1 MDYEK
6 MRTFKENH
14 MKKRWMK
21 PVSLLLAILLLTT
34 TLAACGS
41 TTKLDQHPGQTQ
53 QTEETDKK
61 PGDKEQSKKPGD
73 KTDKKHKADKDA
85 AQDKGDAQDKDDA
98 QDDDSQRQE
107 STSQK
112 SDKPAKKPGKKPAKR
127 PVSDG
132 SQTGQDEFHTDPVP
146 EGKPLPVEPGKNDV
160 DTSSAKTCYLTI
172 NCHTILDNMDQL
184 EEGKEV
190 LVPADGVLFARHA
203 VTFYEGESVFDVLQR
218 TTRENGIHMSSRFT
232 PMYNS
237 AYIEGIGNL
246 YEFDCGSLSGW
257 MYEVNGWYPNYGVS
271 RYMVAEGDEIIFNY
285 TCDLGRDLGQT
296 WPQG

>member
-1 MDYEK
+1 
-6 MRTFKENH
+6 
-14 MKKRWMK
+14 MKRNLTKAA
-21 PVSLLLAILLLTT
+21 SLLLAVLML
-34 TLAACGS
+34 TLALTACAG
-41 TTKLDQHPGQTQ
+41 TTKLDQHPGEQQ
-53 QTEETDKK
+53 QTEETQDKDKK
-61 PGDKEQSKKPGD
+61 PNKDDKKDSDKKGD
-73 KTDKKHKADKDA
+73 KTDKKDDKSDKPQAADPQNEADTGTSTE
-85 AQDKGDAQDKDDA
+85 DKE
-98 QDDDSQRQE
+98 E
-107 STSQK
+107 STSQP
-112 SDKPAKKPGKKPAKR
+112 SKKPDKKPSKKPAKN

-146 EGKPLPVEPGKNDV
+146 EGKPLPVEPGDTEV
-160 DTSSAKTCYLTI
+160 DTRVPLTCYLTI

-190 LVPADGVLFARHA
+190 LVPADGVLFSRRA

-218 TTRENGIHMSSRFT
+218 ETRANGIHMSSRFT

-246 YEFDCGSLSGW
+246 YEFDCGNLSGW

-285 TCDLGRDLGQT
+285 TCDLGRDLGA
-296 WPQG
+296 PQG

>member
-1 MDYEK
+1 
-6 MRTFKENH
+6 
-14 MKKRWMK
+14 MKRKWTK
-21 PVSLLLAILLLTT
+21 AASLMLALLLTLS
-34 TLAACGS
+34 LAACGN
-41 TTKLDQHPGQTQ
+41 TTKLDQHPGENQ
-53 QTEETDKK
+53 QTEQTDKK
-61 PGDKEQSKKPGD
+61 PGDKDHQQNEKPGD
-73 KTDKKHKADKDA
+73 KDSKDG
-85 AQDKGDAQDKDDA
+85 KESGKQDKDSASDKQDA
-98 QDDDSQRQE
+98 SSEEGSDGQE
-107 STSQK
+107 SSSQK
-112 SDKPAKKPGKKPAKR
+112 QDKPDKKPGKKPSKKPSKH

-132 SQTGQDEFHTDPVP
+132 TQTGQDNFHTDPVP
-146 EGKPLPVEPGKNDV
+146 EGKPLPVEPENSDI
-160 DTSSAKTCYLTI
+160 DTSKAMTCYLTI

-218 TTRENGIHMSSRFT
+218 TTRENNIHMSSRFT

-271 RYMVAEGDEIIFNY
+271 RYIVAQGDEIIFNY

-296 WPQG
+296 FPQG

>member
-1 MDYEK
+1 
-6 MRTFKENH
+6 
-14 MKKRWMK
+14 MKRKLTK
-21 PVSLLLAILLLTT
+21 AASLLLALLMLTLA
-34 TLAACGS
+34 LAACGG
-41 TTKLDQHPGQTQ
+41 TTKLDQHPGENQ
-53 QTEETDKK
+53 QTEETQDKDKK
-61 PGDKEQSKKPGD
+61 PAKDDKTKGDKKESDKNQDDKKDG
-73 KTDKKHKADKDA
+73 KTDKDDKTESADSQTESEIQSSTEDKD
-85 AQDKGDAQDKDDA
+85 
-98 QDDDSQRQE
+98 E
-107 STSQK
+107 STS
-112 SDKPAKKPGKKPAKR
+112 KPAKKPSKKPAKKPAKH

-132 SQTGQDEFHTDPVP
+132 TQTGQDEFHTDPVP
-146 EGKPLPVEPGKNDV
+146 EGKPLPVEPEDSTV
-160 DTSSAKTCYLTI
+160 DTSKAKTCYLTI

-190 LVPADGVLFARHA
+190 LVPKNGVLFARRA

-218 TTRENGIHMSSRFT
+218 ETRANGIHMSSRFT

-271 RYMVAEGDEIIFNY
+271 RYIVSEGDDIIFNY